1 MSSTLSNKD
10 LVLRI
15 AKDDQKSFE
24 AVYERYSKKMLL
36 YANNVLDNTAVS
48 EDIVQNIF
56 IDFWSKRAT
65 NKIDNLPSYLFRAVK
80 FQIFKY
86 FRDKKFSEED
96 LTRLNI
102 LDISI
107 NASQNMEF
115 QELENSI
122 HNYVS
127 QLPPRCKE
135 IFELS
140 RFENKSNKEIAEL
153 LGISIQAVKNQITK
167 ALSTLK
173 DKLKDEGLV
182 SCFLLLFYLFN

>member
-1 MSSTLSNKD
+1 MLSTLSNKD
-10 LVLRI
+10 LTLQI
-15 AKDDQKSFE
+15 AKDDIKAFE
-24 AVYERYSKKMLL
+24 EVYNRHAKKMLL
-36 YANNVLDNTAVS
+36 YANNILDNTAVS

-56 IDFWSKRAT
+56 IDLWSKRST
-65 NKIDNLPSYLFRAVK
+65 NNIENLPSYLFRAVK

-86 FRDKKFSEED
+86 FRDQKFMAED
-96 LTRLNI
+96 LSRLNI

-107 NASQNMEF
+107 NASQKMEF

-122 HNYVS
+122 NKYVS

-140 RFENKSNKEIAEL
+140 RFEHKSNKEIAAL

-167 ALSTLK
+167 AIAYLK
-173 DKLKDEGLV
+173 DNLKNEGLALY
-182 SCFLLLFYLFN
+182 FLLLFFVI